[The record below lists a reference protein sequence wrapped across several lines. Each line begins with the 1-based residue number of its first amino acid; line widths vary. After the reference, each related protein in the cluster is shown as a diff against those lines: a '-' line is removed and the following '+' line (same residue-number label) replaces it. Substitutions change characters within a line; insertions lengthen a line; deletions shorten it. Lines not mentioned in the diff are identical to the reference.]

1 MATATATATLTAS
14 LPNSSSSTITTPFP
28 SIETV
33 FDDDDSSYEEYII
46 EEELIEE
53 EEDDVIGMLTDM
65 KKVDEDV
72 GDVKMPPSPSPT
84 MKMPPRGEKGVDDST
99 VTPPPQPAISSSNPF
114 DSIMPDGLA
123 SGLPTAVASPA
134 PPTAPSLK
142 VAPAPVAPPPPPP
155 PDEIQINAAP
165 SVKSTP
171 MLLSP
176 SKQRAKAAS
185 SAGLSELSKQ
195 LRVLHAKNESQA
207 QDISRLERQL
217 RILADLQGISV
228 SDLRKALEDACASEA
243 FGELQNRVQ
252 KLKYELEAATLAKQ
266 AELGKDTA
274 AAHIANLELRIGELE
289 ELEEKRTKEVHH
301 LYEQIRQER
310 AKSTRLESE
319 NVQLKKELEDL
330 MNRFKQQ
337 QERAAKLESQ
347 FQDEVRKFQEEQT
360 KKMQE
365 QLRLANERLK
375 QQQQKQQQPNQ
386 PQDRGQVSSVPGGLI
401 SPEMAAEY
409 ERMVQLLKERE
420 DELRVAQARL
430 NAEEINWSKKL
441 RDAED
446 LARKA
451 QMDLQVEF
459 DKLAVTNKELE
470 DADGQNGLRLAQYKA
485 RFTVQDERIDDLEQ
499 QLDSL
504 YVAFTLL
511 KEEFDSENQK
521 HAAMLNN
528 LNDADAE
535 IARQANASEKR
546 KSERHSFGTGVNE
559 TSNNT
564 GSSRDDPS
572 ASSVPYVIS
581 APTAQAGT
589 PSRRYNTDNQPSYTS
604 TPTPTYASA
613 EPYTPSTPDRSSST
627 WQLLFPEE
635 ADLGSGQRGSWLIH
649 GPLIVES
656 KGMLRKWK
664 TKASKIYL
672 RGDRYQWDIGSKQ
685 SWPLQFGITK
695 VEFNP
700 NHSLS
705 FVVYLNPNDTMAPM
719 IRAATSNER
728 DYRRWMTALTK
739 ATTGEEYGAAEGSM
753 PATPVTP
760 QPSRRSIMDS
770 PSSYNNRSMRSPAGN
785 TAPSLSSPNGGSFR
799 SSSNQYALQMEDQE
813 AADLRRAL
821 ELSKQQM

>member
-1 MATATATATLTAS
+1 MAAVTATLTAS
-14 LPNSSSSTITTPFP
+14 LPDSSNTTTSPFP
-28 SIETV
+28 LIETV

-53 EEDDVIGMLTDM
+53 EEDVVGTLTDM
-65 KKVDEDV
+65 KKADEDV
-72 GDVKMPPSPSPT
+72 GDVKMPPSPSPSPT
-84 MKMPPRGEKGVDDST
+84 MKMPARGEKGVDDST
-99 VTPPPQPAISSSNPF
+99 VTPPPQPTISSSNPF
-114 DSIMPDGLA
+114 DAIVPEGLV
-123 SGLPTAVASPA
+123 SSLPPPA
-134 PPTAPSLK
+134 PPTGPSLK
-142 VAPAPVAPPPPPP
+142 AAPAPVAPPPPPP
-155 PDEIQINAAP
+155 PDEIQIQTAQSA
-165 SVKSTP
+165 KSTP

-252 KLKYELEAATLAKQ
+252 KLKYELEAATIAKQ

-289 ELEEKRTKEVHH
+289 ELDEKRTKEVHH

-310 AKSTRLESE
+310 ATSTRLESE
-319 NVQLKKELEDL
+319 NAQLKKELEDL

-337 QERAAKLESQ
+337 QERAANLESQ
-347 FQDEVRKFQEEQT
+347 FHDEVRKFQEEQT

-375 QQQQKQQQPNQ
+375 QQQRQQQPNQ
-386 PQDRGQVSSVPGGLI
+386 QQNRGQVSSVPGGLI

-409 ERMVQLLKERE
+409 ERMVQLLKERD
-420 DELRVAQARL
+420 DELRVSQARL
-430 NAEEINWSKKL
+430 NAEEVNWSKKL
-441 RDAED
+441 RDTEE

-459 DKLAVTNKELE
+459 DKLAVTNKELQ
-470 DADGQNGLRLAQYKA
+470 DTDGQNGLRLAQYKA

-504 YVAFTLL
+504 YVAFTLF

-521 HAAMLNN
+521 HATMLNN

-546 KSERHSFGTGVNE
+546 KSERRSFGTAANE
-559 TSNNT
+559 GSNN

-581 APTAQAGT
+581 APTAQAPT
-589 PSRRYNTDNQPSYTS
+589 PSRIYNTENQAAYTS

-635 ADLGSGQRGSWLIH
+635 ADLGSGKRGSWLIH

-685 SWPLQFGITK
+685 SWPLQFGISK

-705 FVVYLNPNDTMAPM
+705 FVVYLNPNDARAPV

-728 DYRRWMTALTK
+728 DYHRWMTALTK
-739 ATTGEEYGAAEGSM
+739 ATTGEEYSGAEDSM

-760 QPSRRSIMDS
+760 QSSRRSIMDS
-770 PSSYNNRSMRSPAGN
+770 PSSYNNRSMMRSYDGN
-785 TAPSLSSPNGGSFR
+785 AAASFSSRNSGNR
-799 SSSNQYALQMEDQE
+799 SASNQYALQLEDQE
-813 AADLRRAL
+813 AADLQRAL